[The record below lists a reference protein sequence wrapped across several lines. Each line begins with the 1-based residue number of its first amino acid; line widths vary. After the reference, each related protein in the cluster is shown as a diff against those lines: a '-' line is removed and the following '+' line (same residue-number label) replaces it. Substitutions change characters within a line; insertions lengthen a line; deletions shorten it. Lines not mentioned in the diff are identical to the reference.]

1 MERMETQ
8 TTWTEEA
15 LRTLL
20 ERTAVLQERSVAQQ
34 ASFDALAASVAE
46 MRDGQMVMQK
56 SINELQVDMAAVK
69 ATAAT
74 QAEVERVRA
83 ELYKAIH
90 EQTMRLLVWMTAV
103 CSGLTAAVYYIARNV
118 H

>member
-1 MERMETQ
+1 METQ
-8 TTWTEEA
+8 TTSTEEM

-20 ERTAVLQERSVAQQ
+20 VRTAVLQAGQE
-34 ASFDALAASVAE
+34 ALASSAAE
-46 MRDGQMVMQK
+46 LRDGQVVMQK
-56 SINELQVDMAAVK
+56 SINELQVDTATIK

-90 EQTMRLLVWMTAV
+90 EQTMRLLVGVTAV

>member
-1 MERMETQ
+1 MEAQ

-20 ERTAVLQERSVAQQ
+20 ERTAAQQ
-34 ASFDALAASVAE
+34 ASLGALAASVAE
-46 MRDGQMVMQK
+46 VRDGQAVMQK
-56 SINELQVDMAAVK
+56 SINELQVDMATMK

-74 QAEVERVRA
+74 QAEVERIRA

-90 EQTMRLLVWMTAV
+90 EQTMRMLVWMTAV